1 MEEVKR
7 TERGWA
13 GHYICSNDCKFRRN
27 TLLEYKNKKWVI
39 STVGC
44 QVCRYDLEPYQK
56 KGDIMTIG
64 VDRWYETMAFKS
76 SCDEY
81 NDADVSKEIKFN
93 SEWGIWGRTWEEV
106 MEKYDQHPDLAAN
119 EMHEKVVEELMEKI
133 KGENKMKYRLVKEDE
148 LSKLIE
154 SDMLCNELFACG
166 VDNWTGYDDVK
177 FPDIDD
183 IEKKLDKYNLIEVK
197 E

>member
-27 TLLEYKNKKWVI
+27 TLLEYKNKKWIV

-44 QVCRYDLEPYQK
+44 QVAKHDLLPYYK
-56 KGDIMTIG
+56 KGDIISIG
-64 VDRWYETMAFKS
+64 DRRWYETMAF
-76 SCDEY
+76 EAININGY
-81 NDADVSKEIKFN
+81 LDADVTKEIEFT
-93 SEWGIWGRTWEEV
+93 SDWGIWGETWANV
-106 MEKYDQHPDLAAN
+106 LEKYNNLPDLAAN

-133 KGENKMKYRLVKEDE
+133 KKEYRLIEEDE
-148 LSKLIE
+148 LRRLIK
-154 SDMLCNELFACG
+154 SDMIYDELCAWG

-183 IEKKLDKYNLIEVK
+183 IEKELDKYNLIEVK